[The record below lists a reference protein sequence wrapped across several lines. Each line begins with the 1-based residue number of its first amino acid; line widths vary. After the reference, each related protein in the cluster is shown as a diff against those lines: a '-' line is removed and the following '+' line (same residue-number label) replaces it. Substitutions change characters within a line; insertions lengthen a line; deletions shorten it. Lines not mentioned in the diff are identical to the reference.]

1 MKSITE
7 GNKLIDESMVKTIPK
22 KIDDQMI
29 IYMENFDS
37 MRRYFDAD
45 GWSTCL
51 NSMACKKVECTCGT
65 CGKLISDTVVFCS
78 KCKKWFHDGWEQA
91 TTEVLKK
98 RRWHCR

>member
-1 MKSITE
+1 
-7 GNKLIDESMVKTIPK
+7 
-22 KIDDQMI
+22 MI

-78 KCKKWFHDGWEQA
+78 RKKWFHDGCEQA
-91 TTEVLKK
+91 TTEELKK